1 MDKHIAS
8 AAFVL
13 SEYLIYFRKSIK
25 MILSFFLPLVYYL
38 L

>member
-1 MDKHIAS
+1 MHKCIAS
-8 AAFVL
+8 AVFIL
-13 SEYLIYFRKSIK
+13 SEYLIYLRKSIK